1 VPYAASGTVVLP
13 DGYGSYGL
21 SFQVRDA
28 AENVSAVAFGGSVTR
43 LGRVAVALRQI
54 DNNGNLRSCGFTE
67 TAPCGDVVK
76 RFRASISSPVLP
88 DTDLLLKAWRL
99 VNGTW
104 VETTSSPLQ
113 RMAITGPTVDF
124 GLQANLM
131 SGLWRFQSQIP
142 RDPEGITD
150 FAASDYQYLR
160 IG

>member
-1 VPYAASGTVVLP
+1 VG
-13 DGYGSYGL
+13 
-21 SFQVRDA
+21 
-28 AENVSAVAFGGSVTR
+28 
-43 LGRVAVALRQI
+43 LRQI

-104 VETTSSPLQ
+104 IETTSSPLQ